1 MKFIVAALAGLF
13 GATSALA
20 ADLPAPVY
28 TKAPVYVHPGY
39 NWTGFYV
46 GGNIGYSWGR
56 SSDTSTFTNGAGTLL
71 STSIGSS
78 NLDGIVGGGQAGYN
92 WQMQSWVWGLEGD
105 IQGTG
110 ERGSRDI
117 SCATGVCTPST
128 ITTTTTT
135 RTAPGFFAAAPPTI
149 TTTTTT
155 TTPGAAIPAT
165 LTQKIDWF
173 GTVRARAGVLVAP
186 KILLYAT
193 GGLAYG
199 EVNSSETI
207 GGASFSTSET
217 RVGYTVGGGI
227 EGAIGGN
234 WTAKLEYLY
243 VDLGRTSGS
252 FATTIPASGGGT
264 SGTLASNYSSHVT
277 DNVVR
282 FGVKYNFR

>member
-1 MKFIVAALAGLF
+1 MKFIVAVLAGLF
-13 GATSALA
+13 GANSALA
-20 ADLPAPVY
+20 ADLPAPIY
-28 TKAPVYVHPGY
+28 TKAPVYVDPGY
-39 NWTGFYV
+39 NWTGFYL
-46 GGNIGYSWGR
+46 GGNLGYSWGR

-71 STSIGSS
+71 STSVGGS

-117 SCATGVCTPST
+117 SCATGVCAPST
-128 ITTTTTT
+128 ITTTT

-149 TTTTTT
+149 TTTTI
-155 TTPGAAIPAT
+155 TPGLAIPAT

-173 GTVRARAGVLVAP
+173 GTVRARGGVLVTP
-186 KILLYAT
+186 RVLFYAT

-199 EVNSSETI
+199 QVNSSETI
-207 GGASFSTSET
+207 SGSPFSSSDT

-234 WTAKLEYLY
+234 WTAKLEYLF

-264 SGTLASNYSSHVT
+264 LASNYSSHVT
-277 DNVVR
+277 DNVLR
-282 FGVKYNFR
+282 FGVNYNFR

>member
-1 MKFIVAALAGLF
+1 MKFIVAVLAGLF

-20 ADLPAPVY
+20 ADLAAPVY
-28 TKAPVYVHPGY
+28 TKAPVYVDPGY
-39 NWTGFYV
+39 NWTGFYL
-46 GGNIGYSWGR
+46 GGNLGYSWGR
-56 SSDTSTFTNGAGTLL
+56 SSDTSTFTNGGGTLL
-71 STSIGSS
+71 STSVGRS

-92 WQMQSWVWGLEGD
+92 WQMQGWVWGLEGD

-128 ITTTTTT
+128 VTTTT
-135 RTAPGFFAAAPPTI
+135 RTATGFFAAVPPII
-149 TTTTTT
+149 TTTTI
-155 TTPGAAIPAT
+155 TPGAAIPAT

-173 GTVRARAGVLVAP
+173 GTVRARGGVLVTP
-186 KILLYAT
+186 RVLFYAT

-199 EVNSSETI
+199 QVNSSETI
-207 GGASFSTSET
+207 GGSPFSSSDT

-234 WTAKLEYLY
+234 WTAKLEYLF

-252 FATTIPASGGGT
+252 FATAIPASGGGM
-264 SGTLASNYSSHVT
+264 LASNYSSHIT
-277 DNVVR
+277 DNVLR
-282 FGVKYNFR
+282 FGVNYNFR

>member
-1 MKFIVAALAGLF
+1 MKFIVAVLAGLF

-20 ADLPAPVY
+20 ADLAAPVY
-28 TKAPVYVHPGY
+28 TKAPVYVDPGY
-39 NWTGFYV
+39 NWTGFYL
-46 GGNIGYSWGR
+46 GGNLGYSWGR
-56 SSDTSTFTNGAGTLL
+56 SSDTSTFTNGGGTLL
-71 STSIGSS
+71 STSVGRS

-92 WQMQSWVWGLEGD
+92 WQMQGWVWGLEGD

-128 ITTTTTT
+128 VTTTTTTRAATGFFGAVLPLITTTTTT
-135 RTAPGFFAAAPPTI
+135 I
-149 TTTTTT
+149 
-155 TTPGAAIPAT
+155 TPGAAIPAT

-173 GTVRARAGVLVAP
+173 GTVRARGGVLVTP
-186 KILLYAT
+186 RVLFYAT

-199 EVNSSETI
+199 QVNSSETI
-207 GGASFSTSET
+207 GGSPFSSSDT

-234 WTAKLEYLY
+234 WSAKLEYLF

-252 FATTIPASGGGT
+252 FATAIPASGGGM
-264 SGTLASNYSSHVT
+264 LASNYSSRVT
-277 DNVVR
+277 DNVLR
-282 FGVKYNFR
+282 FGVNYNFR

>member
-1 MKFIVAALAGLF
+1 MKFTVAVLAGLF
-13 GATSALA
+13 SATSALA

-28 TKAPVYVHPGY
+28 TKAPVYVDPGY
-39 NWTGFYV
+39 NWTGFYL
-46 GGNIGYSWGR
+46 GGNLGYSWGR

-71 STSIGSS
+71 STSIGRS

-128 ITTTTTT
+128 VTTTTTT
-135 RTAPGFFAAAPPTI
+135 RTAPGFFAAAPPII

-155 TTPGAAIPAT
+155 TTPGPAIPAT

-173 GTVRARAGVLVAP
+173 GTVRARGDVLVTP
-186 KILLYAT
+186 RILFYAT

-199 EVNSSETI
+199 QVNSSETI
-207 GGASFSTSET
+207 SGSPFSASDI

-234 WTAKLEYLY
+234 WTAKLEYLF
-243 VDLGRTSGS
+243 VDLGRSSGS
-252 FATTIPASGGGT
+252 FATAIPASGG
-264 SGTLASNYSSHVT
+264 GTLASNYSSHVT
-277 DNVVR
+277 DNVLR
-282 FGVKYNFR
+282 FGVNYNFR

>member
-1 MKFIVAALAGLF
+1 MKFIVAVLAGLF

-28 TKAPVYVHPGY
+28 TKAPVYVDPGY
-39 NWTGFYV
+39 NWTGFYL
-46 GGNIGYSWGR
+46 GGNLGYSWGR

-71 STSIGSS
+71 STSVGGS
-78 NLDGIVGGGQAGYN
+78 NLDGVVGGGQAGYN

-128 ITTTTTT
+128 VTTTT

-149 TTTTTT
+149 TTTTI
-155 TTPGAAIPAT
+155 TPGLAIPAT

-173 GTVRARAGVLVAP
+173 GTVRARGGVLVTP
-186 KILLYAT
+186 RVLFYAT

-199 EVNSSETI
+199 QVNSSETI
-207 GGASFSTSET
+207 SGSPFSSSDT

-234 WTAKLEYLY
+234 WTAKLEYLF

-264 SGTLASNYSSHVT
+264 LASNYSSHVT
-277 DNVVR
+277 DNVLR
-282 FGVKYNFR
+282 FGVNYNFR

>member
-1 MKFIVAALAGLF
+1 MKFIVAVLAGLF
-13 GATSALA
+13 GANSALA
-20 ADLPAPVY
+20 ADLPAPIY
-28 TKAPVYVHPGY
+28 TKAPVYVDPGY
-39 NWTGFYV
+39 NWTGFYL
-46 GGNIGYSWGR
+46 GGNLGYSWGR

-71 STSIGSS
+71 STSVGGS
-78 NLDGIVGGGQAGYN
+78 NLDGVVGGGQAGYN

-117 SCATGVCTPST
+117 SCATGVCAPST
-128 ITTTTTT
+128 ITTTT
-135 RTAPGFFAAAPPTI
+135 RTVPGFFAAAPPTI
-149 TTTTTT
+149 TTTTI
-155 TTPGAAIPAT
+155 TPGLAIPAT

-173 GTVRARAGVLVAP
+173 GTVRARGGVLVTP
-186 KILLYAT
+186 RVLFYAT

-199 EVNSSETI
+199 QVNSSETI
-207 GGASFSTSET
+207 GGSPFSSSDT

-234 WTAKLEYLY
+234 WTAKLEYLF

-264 SGTLASNYSSHVT
+264 LASNYSSHAT
-277 DNVVR
+277 DNVLR
-282 FGVKYNFR
+282 FGVNYNFR

>member
-1 MKFIVAALAGLF
+1 MKFIVAVLAGLF
-13 GATSALA
+13 GANSALA

-28 TKAPVYVHPGY
+28 TKAPVYVDPGY
-39 NWTGFYV
+39 NWTGFYL
-46 GGNIGYSWGR
+46 GGNLGYSWGR
-56 SSDTSTFTNGAGTLL
+56 SSDTSSFTNGAGTSL

-117 SCATGVCTPST
+117 NCATGVCTPST
-128 ITTTTTT
+128 VTTTT

-149 TTTTTT
+149 TTTTI
-155 TTPGAAIPAT
+155 TPGLAIPAT

-173 GTVRARAGVLVAP
+173 GTVRARGGVLVTP
-186 KILLYAT
+186 QILFYAT

-199 EVNSSETI
+199 QVNSSETI
-207 GGASFSTSET
+207 SGSAFSASDTH
-217 RVGYTVGGGI
+217 VGYTVGGGI

-234 WTAKLEYLY
+234 WTAKLEYLF

-264 SGTLASNYSSHVT
+264 LASNYSSHVT
-277 DNVVR
+277 DNVLR
-282 FGVKYNFR
+282 FGVNYNFR

>member
-1 MKFIVAALAGLF
+1 MKFIVAVLAGLF
-13 GATSALA
+13 GANSALA

-28 TKAPVYVHPGY
+28 TKAPVYVDPGY
-39 NWTGFYV
+39 NWTGFYL
-46 GGNIGYSWGR
+46 GGNLGYSWGR

-71 STSIGSS
+71 STSVGRS

-128 ITTTTTT
+128 VTTTTTT
-135 RTAPGFFAAAPPTI
+135 RAATGFFGAVLPLI

-173 GTVRARAGVLVAP
+173 GTVRARGGVLVTP
-186 KILLYAT
+186 RVLFYAT

-199 EVNSSETI
+199 QVNSSENI
-207 GGASFSTSET
+207 GGSPFSASDI

-234 WTAKLEYLY
+234 WTAKLEYLF

-252 FATTIPASGGGT
+252 FATAIPASGGGM
-264 SGTLASNYSSHVT
+264 LASNYSSHIT
-277 DNVVR
+277 DNVLR
-282 FGVKYNFR
+282 FGVNYNFR

>member
-1 MKFIVAALAGLF
+1 MKFIVAVLAGLF

-28 TKAPVYVHPGY
+28 TKAPVYVDPGY
-39 NWTGFYV
+39 NWTGFYL

-71 STSIGSS
+71 STSIGRS

-117 SCATGVCTPST
+117 SCATGVCTPSMV
-128 ITTTTTT
+128 TTTTTT
-135 RTAPGFFAAAPPTI
+135 VPGFFAAAPPTI
-149 TTTTTT
+149 TTTTI
-155 TTPGAAIPAT
+155 TPGLAIPAT

-173 GTVRARAGVLVAP
+173 GTVRARGGVLVTP
-186 KILLYAT
+186 RVLFYAT

-199 EVNSSETI
+199 QVNSSETI
-207 GGASFSTSET
+207 GGSPFSSSDT

-234 WTAKLEYLY
+234 WTAKLEYLF

-252 FATTIPASGGGT
+252 FATAIPASGG
-264 SGTLASNYSSHVT
+264 GTLASNYSSHVT
-277 DNVVR
+277 DNVLR
-282 FGVKYNFR
+282 FGVNYNFR

>member
-1 MKFIVAALAGLF
+1 MKFIVAVLAGLF
-13 GATSALA
+13 GANSALA

-28 TKAPVYVHPGY
+28 TKAPVYVDPGY
-39 NWTGFYV
+39 NWTGFYL
-46 GGNIGYSWGR
+46 GGNLGYSWGR

-71 STSIGSS
+71 STSVGRS

-128 ITTTTTT
+128 ITTTT
-135 RTAPGFFAAAPPTI
+135 RTAPGFFAAAPPTV
-149 TTTTTT
+149 TTTTI
-155 TTPGAAIPAT
+155 TPGLAIPAT

-173 GTVRARAGVLVAP
+173 GTVRARGGVLVTP
-186 KILLYAT
+186 RVLFYAT

-199 EVNSSETI
+199 QVNSSETI
-207 GGASFSTSET
+207 SGSPFSASET

-234 WTAKLEYLY
+234 WTAKLEYLF

-264 SGTLASNYSSHVT
+264 LASNYSSHVT
-277 DNVVR
+277 DNVLR
-282 FGVKYNFR
+282 FGVNYNFR

>member
-1 MKFIVAALAGLF
+1 MKFTVAVLAGLF
-13 GATSALA
+13 SATSALA

-28 TKAPVYVHPGY
+28 TKAPVYVDPGY
-39 NWTGFYV
+39 NWTGFYL
-46 GGNIGYSWGR
+46 GGNLGYSWGR

-71 STSIGSS
+71 STSIGRS

-128 ITTTTTT
+128 VTTTTTT
-135 RTAPGFFAAAPPTI
+135 RTAPGFFAAAPPII

-155 TTPGAAIPAT
+155 TTPGPAIPAT

-173 GTVRARAGVLVAP
+173 GTVGARGGVLVTP
-186 KILLYAT
+186 RILFYAT

-199 EVNSSETI
+199 QVNSSETI
-207 GGASFSTSET
+207 SGSPFSASDI

-234 WTAKLEYLY
+234 WTAKLEYLF

-252 FATTIPASGGGT
+252 FATAIPASGG
-264 SGTLASNYSSHVT
+264 GTLASNYSSHVT
-277 DNVVR
+277 DNVLR
-282 FGVKYNFR
+282 FGINYNFR

>member
-28 TKAPVYVHPGY
+28 TKAPVYVDPGY
-39 NWTGFYV
+39 NWTGFYL
-46 GGNIGYSWGR
+46 GGNLGYSWGR
-56 SSDTSTFTNGAGTLL
+56 SSDTSTFSNGAGTLL
-71 STSIGSS
+71 STSVGRS

-128 ITTTTTT
+128 ITTTT
-135 RTAPGFFAAAPPTI
+135 RTVPGFFAAAPPII
-149 TTTTTT
+149 TTTTI
-155 TTPGAAIPAT
+155 TPGLAIPAT

-173 GTVRARAGVLVAP
+173 GTVRARGGVLVTP
-186 KILLYAT
+186 RVLFYAT

-199 EVNSSETI
+199 QVNSSETI
-207 GGASFSTSET
+207 SGSPFSSSDT

-234 WTAKLEYLY
+234 WTAKLEYLF

-264 SGTLASNYSSHVT
+264 LASNYSSHVT
-277 DNVVR
+277 DNVLR
-282 FGVKYNFR
+282 FGVNYNFR